1 MMLEKSL
8 ITAAWAEVEILAAG
22 DANALAIVAT
32 NAFAI
37 DFEVDGFE
45 QNRVEIDRIVL
56 VGDGMEVVF
65 FEDDFV
71 GVADAPRIDEFED
84 GMEFEFAF
92 ESFATTVARELE
104 ICTDV
109 GVEVDELCVCKELGI
124 VLNGA
129 KHGAFVGI
137 VEILDEV
144 LGGDFASR
152 DKRLFVAYII
162 DVNPHSTNLQSTCAS
177 FKRKKTPISGGRNIG
192 MCTVRVKRFVF

>member
-8 ITAAWAEVEILAAG
+8 ITAAWAVVEILAAG

-45 QNRVEIDRIVL
+45 QNRVEIDR
-56 VGDGMEVVF
+56 
-65 FEDDFV
+65 
-71 GVADAPRIDEFED
+71 
-84 GMEFEFAF
+84 MEFEFAF

-109 GVEVDELCVCKELGI
+109 GVEFDELCVCKELGI

-152 DKRLFVAYII
+152 DKRLFVAYTI

>member
-56 VGDGMEVVF
+56 VGDGIEVVF

-137 VEILDEV
+137 VEILDESWAAISPCATNGF
-144 LGGDFASR
+144 LLLILLMLIRIRRTYKALALRSSAKKRPSR
-152 DKRLFVAYII
+152 AAGI
-162 DVNPHSTNLQSTCAS
+162 
-177 FKRKKTPISGGRNIG
+177 
-192 MCTVRVKRFVF
+192 